1 MTLSVI
7 IPNYNNLRFLETCL
21 DSVLAQTFQP
31 AEIIVVDDCST
42 DASREIIRRYE
53 TQYETV
59 RGIYLPENGG
69 VSHARNVGILAA
81 TGEYVTTLDGDDFYY
96 NPHKLENEMRLIRE
110 KGGNV
115 LTYSILVYCD
125 VDNQI
130 IRYLDYKKDA
140 YFQGNVLKALLTE
153 RITKTLMRDCCY
165 PRQAA
170 LDAGLYDEQS
180 CLFEDYDFLIR
191 LAERL
196 PFYCTFSYGTAYRRK
211 AFGLSQRPLSEVLQA
226 KDCVIVANIERQPK
240 ENQKRLMRGYLRNK
254 RYANMKRWIKRQ
266 FKRKRA

>member
-96 NPHKLENEMRLIRE
+96 NPHKLENEMRLIQE

-115 LTYSILVYCD
+115 LTYSKLVYCN

-130 IRYLDYKKDA
+130 IRYLDYKRRD
-140 YFQGNVLKALLTE
+140 YFEGNVYMALVAE
-153 RITKTLMRDCCY
+153 RITKTVMRDCCY

-170 LDAGLYDEQS
+170 LNAGLYDESS
-180 CLFEDYDFLIR
+180 CLYEDYDFLIK
-191 LAERL
+191 LAKQL
-196 PFYCTFSYGTAYRRK
+196 PFYCTFAYGTAYRRK
-211 AFGLSQRPLSEVLQA
+211 PNGLSARPPEECRAA
-226 KDCVIVANIERQPK
+226 KNAILEKYIAQLPPLR
-240 ENQKRLMRGYLRNK
+240 RLYCK
-254 RYANMKRWIKRQ
+254 AYHAIKRTAVRIL
-266 FKRKRA
+266 K